1 MKRHLSLFV
10 LVFVCLFATT
20 GLLQAEAEL
29 VHQFKDEVEKLM
41 ILQVIPDTG
50 WKAEKAVTY
59 SEFVVAGQKLING
72 RGENLFV
79 IDLVSELDQPH
90 QPIVYQ
96 DALQYA
102 SFFLGFVSEDGVR
115 KVKELTPKLKKE
127 DQDQINGYD
136 LAYIFYN
143 LLYTNRRGQD
153 MTLQEERYILGG
165 QELTLSK
172 ILQISDTEIVLEN
185 EGTFPMVEGVQAFLL
200 GEQIEPI
207 SFSRIAVGMSGLKFL
222 FNEVGQVQTVL
233 VPKLTYPEFIR
244 VLISSQLSK
253 WGSSQS
259 YDFEEIQIEAPQP
272 FKIISHYGNND
283 EIEFVVESEET
294 VTLTNHN
301 GQIQFIVGEDEATG
315 LISKRVYLKFFH
327 PATEEFT
334 LLSTER
340 RGLNPTYEG
349 TLEIIPSPEGQL
361 YLINELS
368 IEGYLKKVVPS
379 EIPITWSQ
387 ESFKVQ
393 AICARSYA
401 ISQIQGGRF
410 EDKSANVDD
419 STTSQVYNNANEHLG
434 VNEAIIETR
443 GIVPIYNNEVID
455 AVFSSTTCGSTA
467 NNEDV
472 WHDWRTKEYPGTP
485 IPYLRAKSQVSE
497 TELPN
502 LTVEENALAFFKD
515 MGIKAH
521 DAVSP
526 YYRWR
531 IELTRE
537 ELENTIN
544 KNLPGRERADGI
556 LETDMIQTI
565 AGTPVVGGDTNFSI
579 GTLQDLRVVRRGEG
593 GNMMILDIVGS
604 NGTYR
609 VMKEYNIRFV
619 IRPRRDMT
627 GSLDDVILHRYDGST
642 YRNYSILPSA
652 FAAFEIERDQDDQ
665 ITKVVIYGGGNGH
678 GVGMSQWGMKGMA
691 DQGYQYEEI
700 LKNYYTD
707 IQLQKIY

>member
-1 MKRHLSLFV
+1 MKRHLFLIV
-10 LVFVCLFATT
+10 LAFVCLFATT
-20 GLLQAEAEL
+20 GLLKAEAGL
-29 VHQFKDEVEKLM
+29 VHQFADEVEKMM
-41 ILQVIPDTG
+41 ILQIIPETG
-50 WKAEKAVTY
+50 WKAEEPVTY
-59 SEFVVAGQKLING
+59 REFMAAGQNLING
-72 RGENLFV
+72 RGENMFV
-79 IDLVSELDQPH
+79 NDLVSELDQPD
-90 QPIVYQ
+90 QPIVYK

-102 SFFLGFVSEDGVR
+102 SFFLGYISEDGVS
-115 KVKELTPKLKKE
+115 KVKELTPKLIKG
-127 DQDQINGYD
+127 DQDQITGYD
-136 LAYIFYN
+136 LAYIFHN
-143 LLYTNRRGQD
+143 LLYTTRRGQD
-153 MTLQEERYILGG
+153 VTLLEERYIMGS

-172 ILQISDTEIVLEN
+172 VLQISDTEIVLED
-185 EGTFPMVEGVQAFLL
+185 EGIFLMVEGVQAFLL
-200 GEQIEPI
+200 GEKIEPL

-222 FNEVGQVQTVL
+222 FNDEGQVQTIL
-233 VPKLTYPEFIR
+233 VKELVYPELIR

-259 YDFEEIQIEAPQP
+259 YDFEEIQIKAIQP
-272 FKIISHYGNND
+272 FKIISHQGNDD
-283 EIEFVVESEET
+283 EIEFVVESEEVIT
-294 VTLTNHN
+294 FTNQN
-301 GQIQFIVGEDEATG
+301 GQVQFTVGADEATG

-327 PATEEFT
+327 PATKEFT

-340 RGLNPTYEG
+340 RGLNPTYAG
-349 TLEIIPSPEGQL
+349 TLEIIPGLEGQL
-361 YLINELS
+361 YLINELP
-368 IEGYLKKVVPS
+368 IEWYLKKVVPS
-379 EIPITWSQ
+379 EVPITWSQ
-387 ESFKVQ
+387 EAFKVQ
-393 AICARSYA
+393 AVCARSYA

-434 VNEAIIETR
+434 VNEAIVETR
-443 GIVPIYNNEVID
+443 GIVPMYNDEVID
-455 AVFSSTTCGSTA
+455 AVFSSTSCGSTA

-472 WHDWRTKEYPGTP
+472 WHDWRTKAYPGTP
-485 IPYLRAKSQVSE
+485 IPYLRARSQLID
-497 TELPN
+497 TELPD
-502 LTVEENALAFFKD
+502 LTMEENALAFFKD
-515 MGIKAH
+515 MEVKAF

-556 LETDMIQTI
+556 LGTDMIQTI
-565 AGTPVVGGDTNFSI
+565 TGTPVVAEGANFSI
-579 GTLQDLRVVRRGEG
+579 GTLQDLRVVRRGAG

-627 GSLDDVILHRYDGST
+627 GSIDDVILHRYDGST

-665 ITKVVIYGGGNGH
+665 ITKVTIYGGGNGH

-691 DQGYQYEEI
+691 DQGYMFEEI

-707 IQLQKIY
+707 IELQKIY